1 MATRSIVAEP
11 YGDGWRGRYVH
22 WDGSP
27 NTRVLQ
33 LQLLVARDGV
43 EMVRDTIVHKHL
55 SWSTINPAESSQK
68 EKPLEEWRT
77 EWRTEDEPRFA
88 LVEGY
93 GIVHNDIEQSEADK
107 WMFSCTDLDFAW
119 AEYLY
124 ILGDST
130 IIVCEYVNEQW
141 QPLSV
146 ERYTTLKL
154 TSKG

>member
-11 YGDGWRGRYVH
+11 YGDGWNGRYVH

-33 LQLLVARDGV
+33 LQLLVAEHGV
-43 EMVRDTIVHKHL
+43 EEVRDTIIREHL
-55 SWSTINPAESSQK
+55 SWSSIDTNATSIDADD
-68 EKPLEEWRT
+68 L
-77 EWRTEDEPRFA
+77 PRFVA
-88 LVEGY
+88 VNGY
-93 GIVHNDIEQSEADK
+93 GIAHSDIDLSEADK
-107 WMFSCTDLDFAW
+107 WLFRHTDTEFAGS
-119 AEYLY
+119 EYLY
-124 ILGDST
+124 ILADKC

-146 ERYTTLKL
+146 EHYTTLKL

>member
-11 YGDGWRGRYVH
+11 YGDGWNGRYVH

-33 LQLLVARDGV
+33 LQLLVAEHGV
-43 EMVRDTIVHKHL
+43 EEVRDTIIREHL
-55 SWSTINPAESSQK
+55 SWSSLNTT
-68 EKPLEEWRT
+68 T
-77 EWRTEDEPRFA
+77 EGLSDHDDKSRFA
-88 LVEGY
+88 FVGGY
-93 GIVHNDIEQSEADK
+93 GIAHSDIDLSEADK
-107 WMFSCTDLDFAW
+107 WLFRHTDTDFAGS
-119 AEYLY
+119 EYLY
-124 ILGDST
+124 ILADKC

-146 ERYTTLKL
+146 EHYTTLKL